1 MNNSPMNHGK
11 ILSNFGV
18 QGSMVVRHSTQMAAP
33 SFTVLA
39 GLSVQSSATSPDHH
53 SLPSSDIGEVDLDLW
68 DLDINAPSVIS
79 NSSGGLSPAVP
90 PGRRSSST
98 SSTSGQIPQH
108 VPQIFDNKSENS
120 IFQLYDQS
128 LSASNWNATLSLTY
142 QTCIKIAFA
151 ITRTYALDV
160 EVHCILFAILESFI
174 GYCLYKIESE
184 LESYLLEEF
193 WNDS

>member
-1 MNNSPMNHGK
+1 MTMGDEVLSQVVSSSSSSGGLFAYQHPYTNYSNINNNVLHNNNNNNSNSNSSSPMNNSPMNHGK
-11 ILSNFGV
+11 ILSNYGV
-18 QGSMVVRHSTQMAAP
+18 QGSMVVRHSGQMAAP

-98 SSTSGQIPQH
+98 SSTSG
-108 VPQIFDNKSENS
+108 
-120 IFQLYDQS
+120 
-128 LSASNWNATLSLTY
+128 
-142 QTCIKIAFA
+142 
-151 ITRTYALDV
+151 
-160 EVHCILFAILESFI
+160 
-174 GYCLYKIESE
+174 
-184 LESYLLEEF
+184 
-193 WNDS
+193 